1 MRKMSKLLVI
11 LVAAALFVLPL
22 SAKAWDGNRSSQR
35 SEYFEPEQPG
45 AGMMM
50 WDLVAVRPVA
60 IAATLV
66 GSAFYI
72 VSYPFSALGGN
83 TDAASEKLVKEP
95 FRYTFS
101 RPLGEF

>member
-1 MRKMSKLLVI
+1 MRNMSKFLVI
-11 LVAAALFVLPL
+11 LVAAALFALPL
-22 SAKAWDGNRSSQR
+22 SARAWDGNNTQS

-50 WDLVAVRPVA
+50 WDLIAVRPFS
-60 IAATLV
+60 IAASVV
-66 GSAFYI
+66 GSAFFI

-83 TDAASEKLVKEP
+83 TDAATEKLVKEP